1 MRNDVKIKAL
11 RKKFSHKGYAVW
23 CYLLESIAY
32 SENFIL
38 PYTPIDRE
46 LLVADFDLDEI
57 EELDEIVEYCVKL
70 NLLQLR
76 NDTLQCDK
84 LCERMKPLIERRGK
98 RRVSEPDYTSC
109 ATPELDAAPAPA
121 PKQTEA
127 LSKEEKEK
135 IYEVF
140 YFDKN
145 CIEYRAEAE
154 RFINHYSANGWMRNN
169 SSTPISNKVA
179 LAKNWKVENENKRVP
194 DPFNKWLKSV
204 YVKVKKTQPDVA
216 RNILRGITEI
226 KSENIEDNLKIF
238 VYCNDKT
245 VVDNIESA
253 GMPHEFDITY
263 KIPKKAN

>member
-1 MRNDVKIKAL
+1 M
-11 RKKFSHKGYAVW
+11 W
-23 CYLLESIAY
+23 CYLLESIAH

-57 EELDEIVEYCVKL
+57 EELDEIVKYCVKL

-98 RRVSEPDYTSC
+98 RRVPETDCTSC
-109 ATPELDAAPAPA
+109 AISESDAVPAPAPTPA
-121 PKQTEA
+121 PKQTED
-127 LSKEEKEK
+127 LSSEEKEK

-154 RFINHYSANGWMRNN
+154 RFINHYSANGWTRNN

-179 LAKNWKVENENKRVP
+179 LAKNWKVENEIKRVP
-194 DPFNKWLKSV
+194 DPFIKWLKSV

-216 RNILRGITEI
+216 RNIIRGITEI
-226 KSENIEDNLKIF
+226 KSENLGDNLKIF

-245 VVDNIESA
+245 VAGNIESA
-253 GMPHEFDITY
+253 GIPHEFDITY
-263 KIPKKAN
+263 KIPKQGSGSI